1 MLRTF
6 AQSVGSVHGSLVM
19 TLSAIGWMVYI
30 VGLIVGIVEMFVSVV
45 FLNGARFLYVPFFG
59 AFKNNL

>member
-30 VGLIVGIVEMFVSVV
+30 VEIVEMFVSVISV
-45 FLNGARFLYVPFFG
+45 NGARFL
-59 AFKNNL
+59 

>member
-30 VGLIVGIVEMFVSVV
+30 VEIVEMFVSVISV
-45 FLNGARFLYVPFFG
+45 NGARFLYVPVFG